1 MMPTGRLNEDRFDRL
16 LAGALQKHS
25 EPVPADF
32 TERMLSAIQQAQHQ
46 RILAGIAFQQRL
58 ALAASIVLGACAVLA
73 AVFFPAA
80 TTEVFRS
87 ITGSVMERAD
97 MWFGKI
103 PQTIE
108 TIRNQ
113 WQSYAV
119 LTAVFG
125 FAIYSLVELLLGDRL
140 RIA

>member
-1 MMPTGRLNEDRFDRL
+1 MPTGRLDEDRFDRF

-25 EPVPADF
+25 EPVPAGF
-32 TERMLSAIQQAQHQ
+32 TERMLSTIQQTEHQ
-46 RILAGIAFQQRL
+46 RILAGIVFQQRL

-87 ITGSVMERAD
+87 ITGSAMERAG

-108 TIRNQ
+108 AIRNQ
-113 WQSYAV
+113 WQYYAI

-125 FAIYSLVELLLGDRL
+125 FAIYSLVELFAGNGLKT
-140 RIA
+140 A

>member
-32 TERMLSAIQQAQHQ
+32 TERMLSAIQRAEQR
-46 RILAGIAFQQRL
+46 RILAGIVFQQRL

-87 ITGSVMERAD
+87 ITGSAMERAG

-125 FAIYSLVELLLGDRL
+125 FAIYSLVELFAGNGLKT
-140 RIA
+140 A

>member
-1 MMPTGRLNEDRFDRL
+1 MLR
-16 LAGALQKHS
+16 
-25 EPVPADF
+25 EPPCEI
-32 TERMLSAIQQAQHQ
+32 ERGGSS
-46 RILAGIAFQQRL
+46 GIVFQQRL
-58 ALAASIVLGACAVLA
+58 ALAAGIVLGACAVLA

-87 ITGSVMERAD
+87 ITGSAMERAG

-113 WQSYAV
+113 WQSYAI

-125 FAIYSLVELLLGDRL
+125 FAIYSLVELFDGNGLKT
-140 RIA
+140 A

>member
-1 MMPTGRLNEDRFDRL
+1 MPTGRLGEDRFDRL

-32 TERMLSAIQQAQHQ
+32 TERMLAAIQQAEQQ
-46 RILAGIAFQQRL
+46 RILAGIVFQQRL

-80 TTEVFRS
+80 TTEVFRT
-87 ITGSVMERAD
+87 ITGSVTEQAGT
-97 MWFGKI
+97 WFGKI

-125 FAIYSLVELLLGDRL
+125 FAIYSLMDLLLGDKL
-140 RIA
+140 RIV